1 MPIYRS
7 NNGTLKQLKADLFKK
22 ERELQKLIEQNLP
35 EIFEMH
41 FLASEYSTTSGG
53 RIDTLA
59 IDYNGAPVIIEYKL
73 NQNEN
78 IINQGLSYLKWL
90 KAQKVEFFEKLVEKK
105 LGEKAKKINVDW
117 KNPRVICIAENYGK
131 FDLDTVEVITI
142 RMELYKYRYYE
153 NGFLSIEPLNNVRAK
168 EDSEIKEKN
177 KLINISIEEHI
188 KKATPF
194 IQELFQSLR
203 EKILMID
210 ENIEEKAT
218 SIYIA
223 YKVSKNFAELHINKN
238 QLVLYLR
245 PVEYEDTSLLVE
257 KIPDSYAWSLNRRI
271 YIKTLDDLEK
281 SIAFI
286 ERSYTDIL

>member
-22 ERELQKLIEQNLP
+22 EHELQKLIEQNLP

-131 FDLDTVEVITI
+131 FDIDTVEVITI

-168 EDSEIKEKN
+168 EDNEIKEKN
-177 KLINISIEEHI
+177 KQINISIEEHI

-194 IQELFQSLR
+194 IQDLFQSLR

-245 PVEYEDTSLLVE
+245 PVEYEDNSLLVE

-281 SIAFI
+281 SISFI